1 MGVREFIQSLN
12 FKISHQTCIK
22 IPDLSNA
29 DTKRQEIKMQE
40 IDDTEWNS
48 SRLLMRM
55 PGWTWYIEPDQNS
68 LVISSLYKLHLSFC
82 VLLKAGFPD
91 SLTSSE
97 FFTVCE
103 IL

>member
-1 MGVREFIQSLN
+1 VGVREFIQSLN

-55 PGWTWYIEPDQNS
+55 PG
-68 LVISSLYKLHLSFC
+68 
-82 VLLKAGFPD
+82 
-91 SLTSSE
+91 
-97 FFTVCE
+97 
-103 IL
+103 